1 MKSNQWASPA
11 EIVRLKCARKSRNTG
26 LLRVLTAAE
35 PLLPR
40 RARAIPIFIGLA
52 ALVGASLA
60 DAAHLLSSSE
70 VSNERAGVDGPSVP
84 SLPPNATVSFAPS
97 SIDVGEIS
105 VMTIALSNPNPA
117 DFIVGMYLTDHY
129 PAGLINKP
137 NGAVMSDTCGFIE
150 DVANANTTYL
160 SNGSLQAGA
169 SCAIAIQVVG
179 AAPAVADNH
188 TGIIGSSNAPDGADA
203 SAILTV
209 GVAPPT
215 VQKSFD
221 PAVFSVG
228 GTSRMTIKLT
238 NPNATDAIIGA
249 RFTDNYPSPLMIAN
263 ADVGAIVS
271 NTCDGTLD
279 APAAGTKVALTGG
292 MVPANDSCSVVIN
305 VVGTSPGSTTNH
317 TGSVD
322 SDNAISGAD
331 AVALA
336 IINNVPLLNAPVV
349 TETFTPAN
357 VDPGGNSQMKIRFT
371 NPNAGPIFAAQ
382 LDDIYPIGMINANS
396 IQDPVLS
403 DTCGFNHDVPRGS
416 GWAKLSG
423 GTIPAN
429 QTCDI
434 VINVVADVMTSTTLT
449 NTTGPVA
456 GSNVHTSAG
465 ASAVL
470 TVDSNIPSVTCVLP
484 DELDIVGDMIDI
496 DLSTLFAPPPGK
508 SLIFGVTNPAPG
520 LTLVGSLLSGTLST
534 AGTVTTTFEATA
546 TPGGLTASE
555 DVQFDVL
562 PLDELVFR
570 DGFGDLAVPCQ

>member
-1 MKSNQWASPA
+1 MKFNQWVSPA
-11 EIVRLKCARKSRNTG
+11 EIARMKCAGVSINTDI
-26 LLRVLTAAE
+26 LRTLAAAE
-35 PLLPR
+35 TLLSR

-52 ALVGASLA
+52 GIIGAPRV
-60 DAAHLLSSSE
+60 DAALLPSSLE
-70 VSNERAGVDGPSVP
+70 VSAERAGFDGPFVP
-84 SLPPNATVSFAPS
+84 SLPPNASVSFVPS

-117 DFIVGMYLTDHY
+117 DNIIGMYLTDHY
-129 PAGLINKP
+129 PAGIINEP
-137 NGAVMSDTCGFIE
+137 NAAVLSDTCGFIE

-160 SNGSLQAGA
+160 SNGSLQAGT
-169 SCAIAIQVVG
+169 SCSIAIQVVG
-179 AAPAVADNH
+179 AAPTVADNH

-209 GVAPPT
+209 GVAAPT

-238 NPNATDAIIGA
+238 NPNATDAIAGA

-263 ADVGAIVS
+263 SDVGALVS
-271 NTCDGTLD
+271 NTCNGSLD
-279 APAAGTKVALTGG
+279 ATAAGTMAALTGG
-292 MVPANDSCSVVIN
+292 TIPANDSCSVVIN

-317 TGSVD
+317 TGAVD
-322 SDNAISGAD
+322 SDNAISGAE

-336 IINNVPLLNAPVV
+336 IINSVPLLNAPLV

-357 VDPGGNSQMKIRFT
+357 VDPGGNSQMKISFS
-371 NPNAGPIFAAQ
+371 NPNASPIFAVQ
-382 LDDIYPIGMINANS
+382 LGDIYPTGMINPNS

-423 GTIPAN
+423 GTIPAS

-434 VINVVADVMTSTTLT
+434 VINVVADVMASTTLT
-449 NTTGPVA
+449 NATGPIV

-465 ASAVL
+465 ATAVL
-470 TVDSNIPSVTCVLP
+470 TVDSNTPSVTCVLP
-484 DELDIVGDMIDI
+484 NEVDIVGDMIDI

-508 SLIFGVTNPAPG
+508 SLVYGVTNPAPG
-520 LTLVGSLLSGTLST
+520 LALVGSLLSGTLST
-534 AGTVTTTFEATA
+534 AGTFTTTFEATA
-546 TPGGLTASE
+546 TPGGMTASE

-562 PLDELVFR
+562 ALDELVFR